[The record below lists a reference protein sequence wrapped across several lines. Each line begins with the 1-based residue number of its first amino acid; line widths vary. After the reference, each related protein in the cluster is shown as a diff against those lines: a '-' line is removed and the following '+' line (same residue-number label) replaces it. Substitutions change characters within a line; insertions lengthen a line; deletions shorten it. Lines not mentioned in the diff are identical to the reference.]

1 LSSRAKVLFDEMDA
15 SGSGRVSKQELFTK
29 LKADAEVESLLGM
42 EDVSGKGMMGAVKME
57 SVLKKIDTDGDG
69 SISWLEF
76 EAAAKAENSVAV
88 VPSGDKPI
96 TPVNVVEPAPV
107 KAPAIPLDPKKKA
120 LLIAMDYYNAPAGW
134 KPISGTVN
142 DVAVFS
148 EMLTNTWG
156 FDPANQTIISDRTQ
170 QTTSALTQ
178 AIDDF
183 TAKLE
188 PGDIVALFYSGHGDR
203 VFDEDGDE
211 VTREGNDVTDTF
223 DEAICTTDG
232 HLLDDDIDVKLD
244 GMLGKGIDHI
254 FWFIDACYS
263 GGFVERG
270 KPKSVVF
277 TSSTDKEKSEDALR
291 IETDAAFYQGTGMR
305 WLTAVMAEL
314 RSNGGPAA
322 TTTYQQLFDA
332 IRGQRDRDKRK
343 KVQHPTIVAS
353 EEMRRR
359 IVLVPSTADS

>member
-1 LSSRAKVLFDEMDA
+1 
-15 SGSGRVSKQELFTK
+15 
-29 LKADAEVESLLGM
+29 
-42 EDVSGKGMMGAVKME
+42 MG
-57 SVLKKIDTDGDG
+57 
-69 SISWLEF
+69 
-76 EAAAKAENSVAV
+76 
-88 VPSGDKPI
+88 
-96 TPVNVVEPAPV
+96 
-107 KAPAIPLDPKKKA
+107 
-120 LLIAMDYYNAPAGW
+120 
-134 KPISGTVN
+134 
-142 DVAVFS
+142 FS

-211 VTREGNDVTDTF
+211 VTHEGNNVTDTF

-277 TSSTDKEKSEDALR
+277 TSSTDKEKSEDAVR
-291 IETDAAFYQGTGMR
+291 NETDAASGKMRTFYQGTGMR

-343 KVQHPTIVAS
+343 KVQHPTLVAS